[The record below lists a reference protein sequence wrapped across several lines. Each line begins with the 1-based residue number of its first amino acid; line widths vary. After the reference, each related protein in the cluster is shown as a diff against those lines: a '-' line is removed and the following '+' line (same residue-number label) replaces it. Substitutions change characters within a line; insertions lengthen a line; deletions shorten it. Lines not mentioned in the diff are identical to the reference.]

1 MAGSSLSY
9 FFFFLREADK
19 HVDRHAVRLISPP
32 TIVLLVGSTREWRGE
47 TRAAEPNPNPVCSPH
62 LRGKG
67 LVHTIVLGIQ
77 DRKQKILYFVGGG
90 PIRKDD

>member
-32 TIVLLVGSTREWRGE
+32 TIVLLRSRQYQRMEGGNKSG
-47 TRAAEPNPNPVCSPH
+47 RAKSKSSLLAPFK
-62 LRGKG
+62 GKRTC
-67 LVHTIVLGIQ
+67 TIVLGIQ